1 MKRGWLRARLLPV
14 ALLAAA
20 CVLFAPAAPA
30 WCAASPSASK
40 PPVVTYTVP
49 SALSAST
56 AVMAWS
62 GNSVQVYYESGSS
75 PVVAAS
81 CELYINDARV
91 TLEQSPVDMNL
102 GNGSAI
108 QFPIPNSYTVPHG
121 DLKFKV
127 VLVTKAGER
136 TDYGWTYSYG
146 AGAPKP
152 TLIDTG
158 IMRQWWPYIA
168 RGGVV
173 VVELTVISIAFAMVF
188 ALFGALG
195 RLSRGLGLREAWA
208 KHHSVSFLLGNTGRK
223 IPYWLATFYTSLFR
237 GTPLLLQII
246 VIYYGST
253 AVITWAQARWSIFN
267 HVGFPSAFVTGVA
280 ALSLNYGAYLTE
292 VFRAGIQAVPKGQTE
307 ASWALG
313 LNAWQTRRRIVL
325 PQAFKIVIPAVGNDF
340 IALIKDTSLV
350 SVITVAELLERAQL
364 VAGRTGNY
372 LSPLLVAAAVYW
384 MLTIFFS
391 FWQARLER
399 RLEHDRARA

>member
-1 MKRGWLRARLLPV
+1 MKRGWLRARLFPV
-14 ALLAAA
+14 AVLAAA
-20 CVLFAPAAPA
+20 CVVFVTAAPA
-30 WCAASPSASK
+30 WGAASPSASK
-40 PPVVTYTVP
+40 LPVVTYTVP

-62 GNSVQVYYESGSS
+62 GNSVLVNYKQG
-75 PVVAAS
+75 
-81 CELYINDARV
+81 
-91 TLEQSPVDMNL
+91 TSPVDTPKCELSINGARLTLTPVDMSMVG
-102 GNGSAI
+102 GNGV
-108 QFPIPNSYTVPHG
+108 QFPIPTNYVMPHG

-136 TDYGWTYSYG
+136 AEYDWTYSYG
-146 AGAPKP
+146 GAPKP
-152 TLIDTG
+152 TLIDTS
-158 IMRQWWPYIA
+158 IMRQWWRYIA
-168 RGGVV
+168 KGGIV

-195 RLSRGLGLREAWA
+195 RLSRGLGLREAWD
-208 KHHSVSFLLGNTGRK
+208 KHHSVSFLLGNTARK

-313 LNAWQTRRRIVL
+313 LSSWQTRRRIVL

-350 SVITVAELLERAQL
+350 SVITVPELLERAQL